1 MEETHACTEHK
12 IKKGGHNIKN
22 LQSTEE
28 TFNKNLISATVP
40 VGDEGGGETQDWA
53 PSLQSWQHCKR
64 QERQIYTDKSTE
76 NKG

>member
-1 MEETHACTEHK
+1 MEDTHACTDDK

-40 VGDEGGGETQDWA
+40 VGDEGGGETQD
-53 PSLQSWQHCKR
+53 
-64 QERQIYTDKSTE
+64 
-76 NKG
+76 

>member
-1 MEETHACTEHK
+1 MEETHACTEDK

-53 PSLQSWQHCKR
+53 PPLSKVASTVR
-64 QERQIYTDKSTE
+64 DKKDKFKLI
-76 NKG
+76 NL